1 MRAWFARGDIEHSF
15 DKEYFDRGV
24 AYRDE
29 RRVIDLRID
38 TVGRRVVSAVSGTNG
53 RVYRV
58 EVSTLAPNGRIRLG
72 GTCSCPVGSN
82 CQHVVAT
89 LLAALDRLGEPDG
102 GSVPSVGIGEM
113 RDNDPT
119 PIIRIFTQRV
129 SNAER
134 FERYFLSL
142 RFAYG
147 LEAIDLDD
155 SREIIESRE
164 PGRTTLYR
172 RRNTFEQ
179 WCVER
184 LSAYGLERLALRDK
198 SRAGVFA
205 FVDDREG
212 TRLARFA
219 RHDAEVLRDEG
230 WEIDFEERSAPSI
243 LDYDAPVEA
252 QLAETEDRWFDLD
265 LGIVVEG
272 NRVSLL
278 PAVLDALLRLR
289 RGQSIS
295 DEPYYVRIDDGRFLS
310 VPAERVG
317 SVVGTLVDLFGD
329 LPEDRKPRMRL
340 DLSQSLALARLSGV
354 VRVTGARELQAF
366 ADALS
371 RDLTDD
377 ELAIPATLQAALRPY
392 QQRGLGWMQRL
403 ARHGFGGILADDM
416 GLGKTLQA
424 IAHIA
429 RQRERTKGKH
439 AALVVAPTSVLPNW
453 QAECARFVPD
463 FRVVVWHGGRRAS
476 LKRELAGAD
485 IVVTS
490 YALLLRDQ
498 EFFTSRRWNIAIL
511 DEAQAI
517 KNTRAKVTH
526 AAYAL
531 RADQRLALTGTPMEN
546 HLDEL
551 ASIVTFVEP
560 GLLGTPSHFMRT
572 FRTPIE
578 KHGDAGRRALLA
590 ERIAPFLL
598 RRTKAAVE
606 RELPPKTQTIV
617 RIELHGGQRDLYE
630 SVRLAMHDRV
640 RQEIAARGLMRSR
653 IVVLDALLKL
663 RQVCCDPSLVKLPR
677 ARDVRESAKR
687 EALLEMLP
695 EFIED
700 GRRILIFSQFT
711 SMLDILAADLTTRE
725 IPFVELRGSTRDR
738 KTPVARFQAGEVPVF
753 LISLRAGGVGLNLTA
768 ADTVIHYDPWW
779 NPAVERQATDRAH
792 RIGQHRSVFVYK
804 FVAVGTVEERII
816 EMQERKDAIALALFD
831 EAADTTRALSP
842 EGIEALFAPLPN

>member
-1 MRAWFARGDIEHSF
+1 MRAWFVRGDVQHSF
-15 DKEYFDRGV
+15 AEAYFERGV

-38 TVGRRVVSAVSGTNG
+38 TVGRRVISAVAGSSG

-58 EVSTLAPNGRIRLG
+58 DVSTLAPNGRVRLSG
-72 GTCSCPVGSN
+72 ICSCPIGAD
-82 CQHVVAT
+82 CKHVVAT
-89 LLAALDRLGEPDG
+89 LLAALDRLSEAD
-102 GSVPSVGIGEM
+102 SSHDAITKTQEM
-113 RDNDPT
+113 RDDDPT

-147 LEAIDLDD
+147 LEVIDVEDP
-155 SREIIESRE
+155 REIIESSE

-179 WCVER
+179 WSIER
-184 LSAYGLERLALRDK
+184 LQSFGLERLAMRDR

-205 FVDDREG
+205 FVDDRDG

-219 RHDAEVLRDEG
+219 RHEAETLREDG
-230 WEIDFEERSAPSI
+230 WEIDYEDRSAPAI
-243 LDYDAPVEA
+243 LDYDAPVDA
-252 QLAETEDRWFDLD
+252 QLDEADDRWFDLD
-265 LGIVVEG
+265 LGVVVEG
-272 NRVSLL
+272 TRVSLL
-278 PAVLDALLRLR
+278 PAVLDALVRLR
-289 RGQSIS
+289 RGQSLN
-295 DEPYYVRIDDGRFLS
+295 DEPYYVRIDDGRFVA
-310 VPAERVG
+310 VPALRVG
-317 SVVGTLVDLFGD
+317 AVVTTLVDLFGE
-329 LPEDRKPRMRL
+329 LPEGRKPRLRL

-354 VRVTGARELQAF
+354 VRVSGVNELRAF
-366 ADALS
+366 ADAIG
-371 RDLTDD
+371 RDLSED
-377 ELAIPATLQAALRPY
+377 ELRVPEGLQASLRPY
-392 QQRGLGWMQRL
+392 QQRGLGWLQRL

-429 RQRERTKGKH
+429 RERERTRVRY
-439 AALVVAPTSVLPNW
+439 ASLIVAPTSVLPNW
-453 QAECARFVPD
+453 QAECARFVPGM
-463 FRVVVWHGGRRAS
+463 RVVVWHGGRRAT

-498 EFFTSRRWNIAIL
+498 EFFTSRRWHIAVL

-531 RADQRLALTGTPMEN
+531 RAEQRIALTGTPMEN

-551 ASIVTFVEP
+551 ASIIMFIEP
-560 GLLGTPSHFMRT
+560 GLLGTPAQFMRH

-578 KHGDAGRRALLA
+578 KHGNASRRALLA

-617 RIELHGGQRDLYE
+617 RIELRGGQRDLYE

-663 RQVCCDPSLVKLPR
+663 RQVCCDPALVKLPR
-677 ARDVRESAKR
+677 AKDVHESAKR

-711 SMLDILAADLTTRE
+711 SMLDILANDLRVRE

-738 KTPVARFQAGEVPVF
+738 QAPVARFQAGEVPVF

-804 FVAVGTVEERII
+804 FIAVGTVEERIV

-831 EAADTTRALSP
+831 ETPDATLALSA
-842 EGIEALFAPLPN
+842 EGIETLFAPLP